1 MKYHTLFFDNKYL
14 EFVLLK
20 GEAPLLTLIKKV
32 TKQGQ
37 KLEISPLV
45 SASFFMG

>member
-1 MKYHTLFFDNKYL
+1 MKYYTLFDNKYL

-20 GEAPLLTLIKKV
+20 GKAPLFTLIEKV

-45 SASFFMG
+45 SVAFFLD